1 MGSTR
6 GLARGVLLVSVLA
19 GGCARQ
25 CPLPGQVRMAELVL
39 YFGQD
44 IPGGGQVDA
53 AAWEGFAGRVLTPA
67 FPDGFTE
74 YDASGQWRDAG
85 TGRLVRERTRVVQVF
100 GAAPAASVAGVT
112 AAYRAAF
119 RQVAVGVVSREA
131 CAAF

>member
-1 MGSTR
+1 
-6 GLARGVLLVSVLA
+6 
-19 GGCARQ
+19 
-25 CPLPGQVRMAELVL
+25 MAELVL

-53 AAWEGFAGRVLTPA
+53 AAWAGFAGRVLTPA

-74 YDASGQWRDAG
+74 YDASGQWRDAR
-85 TGRLVRERTRVVQVF
+85 TGRLVREQTRVVQVF
-100 GAAPAASVAGVT
+100 GTAPAASVAGVT

-119 RQVAVGVVSREA
+119 RQVAVGVVSQEA

>member
-1 MGSTR
+1 
-6 GLARGVLLVSVLA
+6 
-19 GGCARQ
+19 
-25 CPLPGQVRMAELVL
+25 MAELVL

-53 AAWEGFAGRVLTPA
+53 PAWADFAGRVLTPA

-74 YDASGQWRDAG
+74 YDASGQWRDAA

-100 GAAPAASVAGVT
+100 GTAPADQVTGVI
-112 AAYRAAF
+112 AAYRAQF
-119 RQVAVGVVSREA
+119 HQVSVGVVSREA